1 MLSSDLIRAARLD
14 SNLYAQVKAD
24 TTAISRALM
33 VVAVVALAHGVGGA
47 IRATAFERD
56 SPFEG
61 FLIGV
66 YGEVVFWA
74 VSASVVYLVGR
85 SALGSRATYG
95 QVLRPYSFAVVPGL
109 LILAATLV
117 SLLDSGTQILVF
129 AVLVPWRV
137 AASFV
142 AVRQSL
148 ELDEVKSSIAL
159 LIGAVCGLV
168 MVAVG
173 TTLATVLGILG

>member
-1 MLSSDLIRAARLD
+1 
-14 SNLYAQVKAD
+14 
-24 TTAISRALM
+24 
-33 VVAVVALAHGVGGA
+33 
-47 IRATAFERD
+47 
-56 SPFEG
+56 
-61 FLIGV
+61 
-66 YGEVVFWA
+66 
-74 VSASVVYLVGR
+74 
-85 SALGSRATYG
+85 
-95 QVLRPYSFAVVPGL
+95 
-109 LILAATLV
+109 
-117 SLLDSGTQILVF
+117 VF